1 MRIKGKYKITINCKD
16 YEIVRYGENL
26 ITLLGQSYFL
36 NRWKDNTLEPI
47 GRLCFGKSSRAP
59 DKQDQD
65 LGNQTYQVQPK
76 MSVNLLEN
84 SLNMSATLNPEQLIG
99 VCEIGVKTGDDLLIS
114 RDVFKPFTA
123 DILGASS
130 SINIDYQYVIET
142 GDVHS
147 DWTPYTQKQGV
158 YYTSTKNIVT
168 GVSDEN
174 GNGYIKKDSI
184 DELTQAGT
192 YYYSNTAQK
201 VYINPIGEIGKIIIK
216 E

>member
-1 MRIKGKYKITINCKD
+1 MRIKGKYKFTTHNGDYKIT
-16 YEIVRYGENL
+16 RYGENL

-36 NRWKDNTLEPI
+36 NRWKDNLLEPI
-47 GRLCFGKSSRAP
+47 DKLCFGKSSRAP

-99 VCEIGVKTGDDLLIS
+99 VCEIGVKTADNILVS

-168 GVSDEN
+168 GVFDEN
-174 GNGYIKKDSI
+174 GNGYIKKNSI
-184 DELTQAGT
+184 DELTEAGT

-201 VYINPIGEIGKIIIK
+201 VYIKPVGELEKIIIK